1 MLVNIYLL
9 KTHFDINCTRT
20 VIHQYVNHFQFKV
33 VGISHFSAKG
43 GRASWNKY
51 VTCQALSKWM
61 KMDCWRMWEWNLMTS
76 NSGLTLWEDWL
87 FFFFFRK
94 RQGPFTKFTSA
105 VRRCQTTGKE
115 DNSYNLLNTFC
126 VSDTVGCPLPTNF
139 CLSLITTHFTNE
151 KNEG

>member
-1 MLVNIYLL
+1 MDENGLL
-9 KTHFDINCTRT
+9 EDVGMKSDDFKFRPDIM
-20 VIHQYVNHFQFKV
+20 
-33 VGISHFSAKG
+33 
-43 GRASWNKY
+43 GR
-51 VTCQALSKWM
+51 
-61 KMDCWRMWEWNLMTS
+61 
-76 NSGLTLWEDWL
+76 LT